1 MENEKLLTP
10 RELAALTGLRK
21 STINFWSDIGLLKYR
36 QDGPRLMRRY
46 PEKEN
51 FERVKKIRELKSK
64 RLTIP
69 EIIEIMNRES
79 D

>member
-21 STINFWSDIGLLKYR
+21 STINFWSDIGLLKYK
-36 QDGPRLMRRY
+36 QGGPRLMRRY

-51 FERVKKIRELKSK
+51 LERVEKIRELKNK

-69 EIIEIMNRES
+69 EIIEAMNK

>member
-1 MENEKLLTP
+1 MEKEKLLTP

-21 STINFWSDIGLLKYR
+21 STINFWSDIGLLKYK
-36 QDGPRLMRRY
+36 QDGPRLIRRY

-51 FERVKKIRELKSK
+51 LERVEKIRELKSK
-64 RLTIP
+64 RLNIQ
-69 EIIEIMNRES
+69 EIIEAMNK

>member
-21 STINFWSDIGLLKYR
+21 STINFWSDIGLLKYK
-36 QDGPRLMRRY
+36 QDGPRLIRRY

-51 FERVKKIRELKSK
+51 LERVEKIRELKSK
-64 RLTIP
+64 RLNIQ
-69 EIIEIMNRES
+69 EIIEAMNK

>member
-10 RELAALTGLRK
+10 RELAAVTGLRK
-21 STINFWSDIGLLKYR
+21 STINFWSDIGLLKYK

-51 FERVKKIRELKSK
+51 LARIEKIRELKNK

-69 EIIEIMNRES
+69 EIIEVMNK